1 MPIIVQK
8 FGGTS
13 VSTAE
18 CRAAAVARVLEA
30 RQQGYQPVVV
40 VSAMGRSGD
49 PYATDS
55 LIELVQS
62 SGEGLEKRDL
72 DMVMTCGEIIAAGV
86 FVSLL
91 RRKIVKVAMLTGW
104 QAGIVT
110 DERHGDARITDV
122 HSDRIRQLLADG
134 YVVVVAGFQ
143 GMSRH
148 GEITTLGRG
157 GSDTTAAAMG
167 VALGADLVEIY
178 TDVDGIM
185 TADPRLVPEAKVLP
199 IMDYSEVLQMAYEGA
214 QVLHP
219 RAVEMAMQKSV
230 PLVVRKTAGSL
241 PGTRIVNAVLYEGLR
256 QQPVVGVA
264 YRLNITQVALHPE
277 QTVPGLG
284 ARVFRSLAE
293 AGVSLDLINVGPE
306 TILFTVKEEDATL
319 VRQAL
324 SDFPVQIRARPGC
337 ARVSVVGIGMR
348 GVSGVMA
355 RVVQGLAGAEVEI
368 LQTSDSHL
376 TITCLIDQSCLTK
389 AVNSLHQAFH
399 LGSLQR

>member
-13 VSTAE
+13 VSTPE
-18 CRAAAVARVLEA
+18 CRAAAVARILEA
-30 RQQGYQPVVV
+30 RQQGYQPVIVI
-40 VSAMGRSGD
+40 SAMGRNGD

-55 LIELVQS
+55 LIDLVQG
-62 SGEGLEKRDL
+62 SGAGLEKRDL
-72 DMVMTCGEIIAAGV
+72 DMVMVCGEIIAAGV

-91 RRKIVKVAMLTGW
+91 RKKVARVAMLTGW

-122 HSDRIRQLLADG
+122 HPDRIRQLLADG

-143 GMSRH
+143 GMSQQ

-214 QVLHP
+214 KVLHP

-241 PGTRIVNAVLYEGLR
+241 PGTKIVNAVLYEGLR

-264 YRLNITQVALHPE
+264 YRLNITQIELHPE
-277 QTVPGLG
+277 QGIPGLG
-284 ARVFRSLAE
+284 ARTFRSLAE
-293 AGVSLDLINVGPE
+293 AGVSLDLINVSPE
-306 TILFTVKEEDATL
+306 TILFTVKDEDAMR
-319 VRQAL
+319 VRKAL
-324 SDFPVQIRARPGC
+324 NDFPVKISERPGC

-355 RVVQGLAGAEVEI
+355 RVVQALAGADVEI

-376 TITCLIDQSCLTK
+376 TITCLINQSSLTK
-389 AVNSLHQAFH
+389 AVNSLHQAFQ
-399 LGSLQR
+399 LGSLGR